1 MVEDDLDEE
10 RLIGINENKK
20 KEKDKWDEGLKK
32 IERYREE
39 WMRKD
44 EESEDIEY
52 EENMDEGILREKD
65 LRVIDIKGD
74 VEMERKKLDGKIERK
89 EGKKDS
95 INWKKIY
102 LWRRD
107 GNLWKIKGLGG
118 YMEYRWKREVRMVL
132 KWSWNEGKR
141 NFC

>member
-1 MVEDDLDEE
+1 
-10 RLIGINENKK
+10 
-20 KEKDKWDEGLKK
+20 
-32 IERYREE
+32 
-39 WMRKD
+39 MRKD

-65 LRVIDIKGD
+65 LKVIDIKGD

-102 LWRRD
+102 L
-107 GNLWKIKGLGG
+107 
-118 YMEYRWKREVRMVL
+118 
-132 KWSWNEGKR
+132 
-141 NFC
+141 